1 MIYIGNPTPDLMPY
15 VESCWSVFSK
25 NESGLSFHEIF
36 PDSNVKLVF
45 RFSLTACRMVL
56 MGSVS
61 EKATVEID
69 GASDYFGFRF
79 RPAQAPRLVAISTS
93 ELVDSYADIYEV
105 NGESIRSLANRL
117 LATSNHTERQQIME
131 DAVRGCLI
139 PLVSDQRCRRASS
152 LLDDHGGQLT
162 IKELAGKVGIHVR
175 SLERLFQ
182 AELGL
187 SPKRMM
193 RLIRV
198 RKLMIQ
204 IHEGTFNTLAD
215 LAHACGYA
223 DQSHMIR
230 EFKQLTGHLPGEKG
244 ACEPSPLSGSP
255 RTRIVYRYR
264 P

>member
-1 MIYIGNPTPDLMPY
+1 MKYIGNPVPELMPY
-15 VESCWSVFSK
+15 IEICWSVFG
-25 NESGLSFHEIF
+25 ERDSGLSFYEIF

-45 RFSLTACRMVL
+45 RFSSTASRMIL
-56 MGSVS
+56 MGPVR

-79 RPAQAPRLVAISTS
+79 RPGQAPCLPDIFVS
-93 ELVDSYADIYEV
+93 ELVDSYADVYEV
-105 NGESIRSLANRL
+105 NGESIRSLADRL
-117 LATSNHTERQQIME
+117 LAASNHSKRQQIME

-139 PLVSDQRCRRASS
+139 SMVPDQRCRRASS

-162 IKELAGKVGIHVR
+162 IKELAVEVGVHVR
-175 SLERLFQ
+175 TLERLFR

-198 RKLMIQ
+198 RKLMSH
-204 IHEGTFNTLAD
+204 IHESRFKTLTD
-215 LAHACGYA
+215 LAYACGYG

-230 EFKQLTGHLPGEKG
+230 EFKQLTGRLPGEKG
-244 ACEPSPLSGSP
+244 ACEPLPLSGPP
-255 RTRIVYRYR
+255 RTRIVHRYR
-264 P
+264 K